1 MRGVSREFIE
11 DCVRAIFL
19 KSTLMNQVIHH
30 NATAKKRWRRPI
42 LIGSATTL
50 VLLSAVAAF
59 LFYAPRAALPSEPVE
74 VFTLEIGGYPRTYTV
89 FAPVNLQPGASVVF
103 ALHASQS
110 RGEEMRRIVGGVL
123 EPLAEK
129 DNAVIVYPDGFEGHF
144 NDARRAASYSA
155 RKLNIDDVAFAQGII
170 QQLVTDKQIN
180 PQQVYAIGYSNGAH
194 MALRLALEVPETIK
208 GVAAIAANLP
218 APENLDCKIAA
229 TPARFIVFVEGTQDP
244 INPYEGG
251 RVTLFGFGNR
261 GKVLSAQASAEW
273 FAQKLGLGGVESGTC
288 ELLPGLPVRQ
298 QDWQSAS
305 GHVRLVTIE
314 GGGHTVPQA
323 AYRFARIFGSTLP
336 SNAVLESIWEL
347 FKETRK

>member
-1 MRGVSREFIE
+1 M
-11 DCVRAIFL
+11 IFL
-19 KSTLMNQVIHH
+19 KQSLMNQVLDPKIPP
-30 NATAKKRWRRPI
+30 KKRWRRPI
-42 LIGSATTL
+42 LIGLAATL
-50 VLLSAVAAF
+50 VLLTAVAAF
-59 LFYAPRAALPSEPVE
+59 LFYAPRAALPPGPVE
-74 VFTLEIGGYPRTYTV
+74 ICTLEIGGYPRTYTV
-89 FAPVNLQPGASVVF
+89 FAPVNLQPGARVVF
-103 ALHASQS
+103 VLHASQS
-110 RGEEMRRIVGGVL
+110 RGEEMRRIVGCVL

-155 RKLNIDDVAFAQGII
+155 RKLNIDDVAFTRQIVERLI
-170 QQLVTDKQIN
+170 SSKQID

-194 MALRLALEVPETIK
+194 MALRLALEAPDTVQ

-218 APENLDCKIAA
+218 APENLDCKMAA
-229 TPARFIVFVEGTQDP
+229 TPARVVVFVEGTQDP

-273 FAQKLGLGGVESGTC
+273 FAQRLGLGGVVSGISD
-288 ELLPGLPVRQ
+288 LLPGIRVRQ

-323 AYRFARIFGSTLP
+323 AHRFPRIFGPTLP

-347 FKETRK
+347 FRETRK